1 MLIDEL
7 IRMRVQE
14 DNTRLC
20 RLMGVS
26 VMKSGLAVRS
36 GGDLPHMATH
46 EVTACHSY
54 GSELV
59 VFVMACLVTRVA
71 MMPGA
76 VEGGVRAKRT
86 IAGS

>member
-7 IRMRVQE
+7 ITMRVQE
-14 DNTRLC
+14 DDTRLC
-20 RLMGVS
+20 RLTRVS

-36 GGDLPHMATH
+36 GGDLPQTATH
-46 EVTACHSY
+46 AVTACHSY

-59 VFVMACLVTRVA
+59 VFVMASRVTQVA

-76 VEGGVRAKRT
+76 VEEGVRAKRT